1 MTKELTAELDQKT
14 KIWNQW
20 LTLLH
25 KQEERSK
32 RRESLLL
39 AKIRS
44 SIPDYQHLDS
54 LSITELHVISEIGS
68 NARVNVTT
76 IAQKIGVTKS
86 AISKITVKLL
96 KKGLLERY
104 QLEDNQ
110 KEVFFR
116 LTKVGELVNS
126 IHDSFHAKLENDMIR
141 FLDRY
146 SKEELAFVSRF
157 IGEATEQLQK
167 NWAGD

>member
-1 MTKELTAELDQKT
+1 M
-14 KIWNQW
+14 
-20 LTLLH
+20 
-25 KQEERSK
+25 
-32 RRESLLL
+32 
-39 AKIRS
+39 
-44 SIPDYQHLDS
+44 DS

-167 NWAGD
+167 NWTED

>member
-1 MTKELTAELDQKT
+1 MAKELTSELDQKT

-20 LTLLH
+20 LALLH
-25 KQEERSK
+25 KQEEQSK
-32 RRESLLL
+32 RREALLL
-39 AKIRS
+39 RLIQN
-44 SIPDYQHLDS
+44 SIPEYQHLGS
-54 LSITELHVISEIGS
+54 LSVTELHVISAIG
-68 NARVNVTT
+68 RDTRMNVTT
-76 IAQKIGVTKS
+76 IAQNIGVTKS

-126 IHDSFHAKLENDMIR
+126 IHDSFHARLEKNVYR
-141 FLDRY
+141 FLDNY
-146 SKEELAFVSRF
+146 SEAELAFVARF
-157 IGEATEQLQK
+157 IGEATKELEK
-167 NWAGD
+167 NWAKT